1 MCLKVKVEHF
11 LYFCH
16 SFLIAQ
22 GKNKC
27 IGNDVT
33 GLLKNEKGVS
43 IILNEFLRKTRSYS
57 RTESFLRYM
66 KRKETHQP
74 KNDKN
79 QSYCNNI
86 FLKF

>member
-33 GLLKNEKGVS
+33 GLLKNEITYNIEEKQEV
-43 IILNEFLRKTRSYS
+43 ILEQKVF
-57 RTESFLRYM
+57 
-66 KRKETHQP
+66 
-74 KNDKN
+74 
-79 QSYCNNI
+79 
-86 FLKF
+86 